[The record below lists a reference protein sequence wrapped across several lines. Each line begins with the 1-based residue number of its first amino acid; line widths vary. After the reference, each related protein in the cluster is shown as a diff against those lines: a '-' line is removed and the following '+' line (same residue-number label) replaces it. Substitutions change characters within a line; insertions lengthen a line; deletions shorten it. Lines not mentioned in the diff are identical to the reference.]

1 MPFEKNMED
10 VFYYGIQG
18 PTRNLGFLCERID
31 NESFTGDILDRV
43 KKRIETAAVVI
54 ADLTSANPNV
64 YLEVGYAW
72 GKNRPA
78 ILLAKEG
85 EELKF
90 DVRGQHCL
98 KYERIKDLELSLA
111 KELRDLKSNG
121 TIRK

>member
-1 MPFEKNMED
+1 M
-10 VFYYGIQG
+10 
-18 PTRNLGFLCERID
+18 GFLCERID

-72 GKNRPA
+72 GKNRPTK
-78 ILLAKEG
+78 LLAKEG

-90 DVRGQHCL
+90 DVRGQRCL
-98 KYERIKDLELSLA
+98 KYERIKDLELSLM
-111 KELRDLKSNG
+111 KELRDLKLNG
-121 TIRK
+121 NIRK